1 MDAST
6 NLHNDDDGNQSES
19 SFITTTSNSAFSVK
33 NKTNPCTPITIV
45 NTNARSLCPKI
56 HSYIECL
63 EELDAQIG
71 IVTETWLSDGVSLEE
86 DKLDLEHG
94 AGLGMLTLN
103 RKPNAAGVS
112 HGGVAITFR
121 KSFCSLSRIPAKNPD
136 NFEVLPAVGSI
147 PGHRRKL
154 VVFACYIPPSYDSA
168 RGKKCLE
175 YISDMVCV
183 RMRKYNLSL
192 IHI

>member
-1 MDAST
+1 M
-6 NLHNDDDGNQSES
+6 
-19 SFITTTSNSAFSVK
+19 
-33 NKTNPCTPITIV
+33 
-45 NTNARSLCPKI
+45 
-56 HSYIECL
+56 
-63 EELDAQIG
+63 
-71 IVTETWLSDGVSLEE
+71 EE

-121 KSFCSLSRIPAKNPD
+121 KSFCSMSRIPAKNPD
-136 NFEVLPAVGSI
+136 NFEVLPAVGTI

-154 VVFACYIPPSYDSA
+154 VVFACYIPPSYDTA

-183 RMRKYNLSL
+183 SMRKYNDPYIIVSGDFNQWDIQNQLADYQLSL